1 MHGSPEALG
10 QQDFALP
17 APFRPV
23 QRTPPWCGNCRHRGT
38 PAFIDLSTAELAFM
52 RGFKRAHAIASAGEL
67 LVRQGAPLDCAAV
80 LYSGWV
86 ARYRALPSGERQLLS
101 VLLPGD
107 MIGLEAAGSATS
119 WFTLEA
125 LTDVSACLFDPA
137 QLERLLGMPSLG
149 RRLLRRLAS
158 DKRHGE
164 ERFAAVAAGDPRR
177 SLAHLI
183 FDLHHRLRLRGLAP
197 PDSLSVPLTRK
208 QLADAIGVTTVHLH
222 RVLRDLRLDGILS
235 FDRRRIIIVDVDRL
249 RELAAVRRPAEPLPL
264 I

>member
-1 MHGSPEALG
+1 MHGGPGAPGL
-10 QQDFALP
+10 QDFAIP
-17 APFRPV
+17 APFRAA
-23 QRTPPWCGNCRHRGT
+23 RGRPPWCGDCRHRST
-38 PAFIDLSTAELAFM
+38 PAFIDLAAPELAFM
-52 RGFKRAHAIASAGEL
+52 RGFKRAHAIAGAGEL

-86 ARYRALPSGERQLLS
+86 ARYRTLPSGERQLLS

-107 MIGLEAAGSATS
+107 LLGLEAPGSATA

-137 QLERLLGMPSLG
+137 QLDGLLAVPRL
-149 RRLLRRLAS
+149 RTRLLRRLSA
-158 DKRHGE
+158 DKRHSE
-164 ERFAAVAAGDPRR
+164 ERFAAVAACDPRR
-177 SLAHLI
+177 SFAHLI

-197 PDSLSVPLTRK
+197 PDSLTVPLTRK
-208 QLADAIGVTTVHLH
+208 QIAEAIGVTTVHLH

-235 FDRRRIIIVDVDRL
+235 FERRRIVIADADRL
-249 RELAAVRRPAEPLPL
+249 RELAVVRRPVEPLPL